1 MHESNILKI
10 KIETE
15 KIVQQALTINKN
27 EEFKR
32 ILENEGDKLKNLEF
46 IISIVGTVKAGK
58 STTINAIVGQEI
70 LPNRAYPMT
79 TLPTLV
85 THKKGQVEPK
95 LTMPKYETLNKFL
108 NQVREKLKKDS
119 NGEFS
124 KDSHGKEII
133 KTISDKN
140 LRFKEIYQG
149 KDNIYIFLQTLND
162 LMRLAKDIKLT
173 PPYKEFEKINELPR
187 IEIEFYYLNH
197 LEDMSNTR
205 LSLLDTPGPD
215 EFGHSED
222 LKNIFR
228 TQLKQSSA
236 IMLVMNYT
244 VINNEGAGKT
254 REEVKEIRNLIKDE
268 HLFVLVNKFDEKTSK
283 DPDYENTKQNIS
295 KSMFDGKLKV
305 ENIFPISARLAYLV
319 NIARRELSLKGKINK
334 TIPWVE
340 DFGDKI
346 LGRKWENQIENIT
359 EIEEAC
365 AEAWKDSYFKKPLD
379 KIIIH
384 GYSNSAFESLGG
396 ILHKIEEINRILSN
410 TFKTRE
416 SSLNEDIQKLKQNI
430 ENLKKDIENIGIVS
444 KDLDE
449 KIEAKLESIKSN
461 IDEKGKEFLKN
472 AKYQIGKIYDD
483 RESNEKEKLKEEIKK
498 QDLEEERRRE
508 ESEKNILKPI
518 GDILSSLKANN
529 TKKHREINQ
538 KHSNVKTEKLKKD
551 GILKFSNQSEAKLFI
566 RDLTD
571 NLSKNVNEIFNELD
585 NMINSTK
592 DEFIPSLNKE
602 IEQSIGSIIVEI
614 KERIGEDI
622 EIKIP
627 TLKIDKNKS
636 KLDYFDKSITEKSRQ
651 EKIKKEQEGIK
662 GKVKRF
668 FGELFGQDDWG
679 YDDDYKEIKDFIISK
694 DSIDEN
700 IDKAFQNVSSE
711 IKTIIN
717 DLFKN
722 QIEKEIRESVSNL
735 IQEIELYREEMLS
748 VEKKKQA
755 DAFDKEK
762 EIALAKEDIESS
774 KRLNERILKLKD
786 ELVKSKING

>member
-215 EFGHSED
+215 EFGHSEE

-295 KSMFDGKLKV
+295 KSMFDSKLKV

-365 AEAWKDSYFKKPLD
+365 DEAWKDSYFKKPLD

-444 KDLDE
+444 RDLDE
-449 KIEAKLESIKSN
+449 KIKNKLKDMESN
-461 IDEKGKEFLKN
+461 IDEKEKKILGK
-472 AKYQIGKIYDD
+472 AKSQIGEIYDD
-483 RESNEKEKLKEEIKK
+483 RESNQINERKK
-498 QDLEEERRRE
+498 IEERRKE
-508 ESEKNILKPI
+508 
-518 GDILSSLKANN
+518 LKANQPLN
-529 TKKHREINQ
+529 NIGANILALLHHKDNNKSSKNSDIETKQLE
-538 KHSNVKTEKLKKD
+538 EK
-551 GILKFSNQSEAKLFI
+551 GILEFKNSDAAKLFI

-571 NLSKNVNEIFNELD
+571 NLSENVNKIFNELD

-592 DEFIPSLNKE
+592 DEFIPSLNKD
-602 IEQSIGSIIVEI
+602 IEKSIGSIIVKI
-614 KERIGEDI
+614 KEKVGENI
-622 EIKIP
+622 EIRIP
-627 TLKIDKNKS
+627 TLKIDKNKL
-636 KLDYFDKSITEKSRQ
+636 KLDYFEEAIENG
-651 EKIKKEQEGIK
+651 KKYNPKKREQSGAFGWLK
-662 GKVKRF
+662 RKVDF
-668 FGELFGQDDWG
+668 FDANWG
-679 YDDDYKEIKDFIISK
+679 YDDGYDDIFKISK
-694 DSIDEN
+694 GNIDKN
-700 IDKAFQNVSSE
+700 VDKAFQNVSSE
-711 IKTIIN
+711 IQTIIN

-722 QIEKEIRESVSNL
+722 QIEKEIKESVSNL
-735 IQEIELYREEMLS
+735 IQEIELYREEMIS
-748 VEKKKQA
+748 VEKKNQA

-786 ELVKSKING
+786 ELAKSKING

>member
-1 MHESNILKI
+1 
-10 KIETE
+10 
-15 KIVQQALTINKN
+15 
-27 EEFKR
+27 
-32 ILENEGDKLKNLEF
+32 
-46 IISIVGTVKAGK
+46 
-58 STTINAIVGQEI
+58 
-70 LPNRAYPMT
+70 
-79 TLPTLV
+79 
-85 THKKGQVEPK
+85 
-95 LTMPKYETLNKFL
+95 
-108 NQVREKLKKDS
+108 
-119 NGEFS
+119 
-124 KDSHGKEII
+124 
-133 KTISDKN
+133 
-140 LRFKEIYQG
+140 
-149 KDNIYIFLQTLND
+149 
-162 LMRLAKDIKLT
+162 MRLAKDIKLT

-365 AEAWKDSYFKKPLD
+365 DEAWKDSYFKKPLD

-416 SSLNEDIQKLKQNI
+416 SSLNKDIQKLKQNI

-444 KDLDE
+444 RDLDE
-449 KIEAKLESIKSN
+449 KIKNKLKDMESN
-461 IDEKGKEFLKN
+461 IDEKEKKILGK
-472 AKYQIGKIYDD
+472 AKSQIGEIYDD
-483 RESNEKEKLKEEIKK
+483 RESNQINERKK
-498 QDLEEERRRE
+498 IEERRKE
-508 ESEKNILKPI
+508 
-518 GDILSSLKANN
+518 LKANQPLN
-529 TKKHREINQ
+529 NISANILALLHHKDNNKSSKNSDIETKQLE
-538 KHSNVKTEKLKKD
+538 EK
-551 GILKFSNQSEAKLFI
+551 GILEFKNSDAAKLFI

-571 NLSKNVNEIFNELD
+571 NLSENVNKIFNELD

-592 DEFIPSLNKE
+592 DEFIPSLNKD
-602 IEQSIGSIIVEI
+602 IEKSIGSIIVKI
-614 KERIGEDI
+614 KEKVGENI
-622 EIKIP
+622 EIRIP
-627 TLKIDKNKS
+627 TLKIDKNKL
-636 KLDYFDKSITEKSRQ
+636 KLDYFEEAIENG
-651 EKIKKEQEGIK
+651 KKYNPKKREQSGAFGWLK
-662 GKVKRF
+662 RKVDF
-668 FGELFGQDDWG
+668 FDANWG
-679 YDDDYKEIKDFIISK
+679 YDDGYDDIFKISK
-694 DSIDEN
+694 GNIDKN
-700 IDKAFQNVSSE
+700 VDKAFQNVSSE
-711 IKTIIN
+711 IQTIIN

-722 QIEKEIRESVSNL
+722 QIEKEIKESVSNL
-735 IQEIELYREEMLS
+735 IQEIELYREEMIS
-748 VEKKKQA
+748 VEKKNQA

-786 ELVKSKING
+786 ELAKSKING

>member
-295 KSMFDGKLKV
+295 KSMFDSKLKV

-365 AEAWKDSYFKKPLD
+365 DEAWKDSYFKKPLD

-444 KDLDE
+444 RDLDE
-449 KIEAKLESIKSN
+449 KIKNKLKDMESN
-461 IDEKGKEFLKN
+461 IDEKEKKILGK
-472 AKYQIGKIYDD
+472 AKSQIGEIYDD
-483 RESNEKEKLKEEIKK
+483 RESNQINERKK
-498 QDLEEERRRE
+498 IEERRKE
-508 ESEKNILKPI
+508 
-518 GDILSSLKANN
+518 LKANQPLN
-529 TKKHREINQ
+529 NISANILALLHHKDNNKSSKNSDIETKQLE
-538 KHSNVKTEKLKKD
+538 EK
-551 GILKFSNQSEAKLFI
+551 GILEFKNSDAAKLFI

-571 NLSKNVNEIFNELD
+571 NLSENVNKIFNELD

-592 DEFIPSLNKE
+592 DEFIPSLNKD
-602 IEQSIGSIIVEI
+602 IEKSIGSIIVKI
-614 KERIGEDI
+614 KEKVGENI
-622 EIKIP
+622 EIRIP
-627 TLKIDKNKS
+627 TLKIDKNKL
-636 KLDYFDKSITEKSRQ
+636 KLDYFEEAIENG
-651 EKIKKEQEGIK
+651 KKYNPKKREQSGAFGWLK
-662 GKVKRF
+662 RKVDF
-668 FGELFGQDDWG
+668 FDANWG
-679 YDDDYKEIKDFIISK
+679 YDDGYDDIFKISK
-694 DSIDEN
+694 GNIDKN
-700 IDKAFQNVSSE
+700 VDKAFQNVSSE
-711 IKTIIN
+711 IQTIIN

-722 QIEKEIRESVSNL
+722 QIEKEIKESVSNL
-735 IQEIELYREEMLS
+735 IQEIELYREEMIS
-748 VEKKKQA
+748 VEKKNQA

-786 ELVKSKING
+786 ELAKSKING

>member
-215 EFGHSED
+215 EFGHSEE

-430 ENLKKDIENIGIVS
+430 ENLGNQAIILSTEREDLLNTQFSYHSNKQNLIIMQNNQCISVNNITAVFCLS
-444 KDLDE
+444 PLYTR
-449 KIEAKLESIKSN
+449 
-461 IDEKGKEFLKN
+461 KGF
-472 AKYQIGKIYDD
+472 IS
-483 RESNEKEKLKEEIKK
+483 SNEKDFWHFTWREALYGFYARLSQRAYFVNKNIPTALFAQNKIQFFDVARKANINTPDTWIGNKTQDINEFFDNYDKVVIKTMHQIYLEHQDEQAMFLVKPVNKSQFHNFNSQNECPVFLQQAIDKLFDVRAIIIGKK
-498 QDLEEERRRE
+498 VIGCKIDASLSKVGNLDWRAYDLPNTIHEPFELPN
-508 ESEKNILKPI
+508 KVQGKLLNILKYFNLDYACLDLCVDKHGEFWLLDVNPFGRYMWI
-518 GDILSSLKANN
+518 ELSVGIDISN
-529 TKKHREINQ
+529 EIAKFLISKSTLN
-538 KHSNVKTEKLKKD
+538 SNVK
-551 GILKFSNQSEAKLFI
+551 N
-566 RDLTD
+566 
-571 NLSKNVNEIFNELD
+571 
-585 NMINSTK
+585 
-592 DEFIPSLNKE
+592 
-602 IEQSIGSIIVEI
+602 
-614 KERIGEDI
+614 
-622 EIKIP
+622 
-627 TLKIDKNKS
+627 
-636 KLDYFDKSITEKSRQ
+636 
-651 EKIKKEQEGIK
+651 
-662 GKVKRF
+662 
-668 FGELFGQDDWG
+668 
-679 YDDDYKEIKDFIISK
+679 
-694 DSIDEN
+694 
-700 IDKAFQNVSSE
+700 
-711 IKTIIN
+711 
-717 DLFKN
+717 
-722 QIEKEIRESVSNL
+722 
-735 IQEIELYREEMLS
+735 
-748 VEKKKQA
+748 
-755 DAFDKEK
+755 
-762 EIALAKEDIESS
+762 
-774 KRLNERILKLKD
+774 
-786 ELVKSKING
+786 

>member
-215 EFGHSED
+215 EFGHSEE

-295 KSMFDGKLKV
+295 KSMFDSKLKV

-365 AEAWKDSYFKKPLD
+365 DEAWKDSYFKKPLD

-444 KDLDE
+444 RDLDE
-449 KIEAKLESIKSN
+449 KIKNKLKDMESN
-461 IDEKGKEFLKN
+461 IDEKEKKILGK
-472 AKYQIGKIYDD
+472 AKSQIGEIYDD
-483 RESNEKEKLKEEIKK
+483 RESNQINERKK
-498 QDLEEERRRE
+498 IEERRKE
-508 ESEKNILKPI
+508 
-518 GDILSSLKANN
+518 LKANQPLN
-529 TKKHREINQ
+529 NISANILALLHHKDNNKSSKNSDIETKQLE
-538 KHSNVKTEKLKKD
+538 EK
-551 GILKFSNQSEAKLFI
+551 GILEFKNSDAAKLFI

-571 NLSKNVNEIFNELD
+571 NLSENVNKIFNELD

-592 DEFIPSLNKE
+592 DEFIPSLNKD
-602 IEQSIGSIIVEI
+602 IEKSIGSIIVKI
-614 KERIGEDI
+614 KEKVGENI
-622 EIKIP
+622 EIRIP
-627 TLKIDKNKS
+627 TLKIDKNKL
-636 KLDYFDKSITEKSRQ
+636 KLDYFEEAIENG
-651 EKIKKEQEGIK
+651 KKYNPKKREQSGAFGWLK
-662 GKVKRF
+662 RKVDF
-668 FGELFGQDDWG
+668 FDANWG
-679 YDDDYKEIKDFIISK
+679 YDDGYDDIFKISK
-694 DSIDEN
+694 GNIDKN
-700 IDKAFQNVSSE
+700 VDKAFQNVSSE
-711 IKTIIN
+711 IQTIIN

-722 QIEKEIRESVSNL
+722 QIEKEIKESVSNL
-735 IQEIELYREEMLS
+735 IQEIELYREEMIS
-748 VEKKKQA
+748 VEKKNQA

-762 EIALAKEDIESS
+762 EIALAKEDIEGS

-786 ELVKSKING
+786 ELAKSKING

>member
-215 EFGHSED
+215 EFGHSEE

-268 HLFVLVNKFDEKTSK
+268 HFFVLVNKFDEKTSK

-365 AEAWKDSYFKKPLD
+365 DEAWKDSYFKKPLD

-444 KDLDE
+444 RDLDE
-449 KIEAKLESIKSN
+449 KIKNKLKDMESN
-461 IDEKGKEFLKN
+461 IDEKEKKILGK
-472 AKYQIGKIYDD
+472 AKSQIGEIYDD
-483 RESNEKEKLKEEIKK
+483 RESNQINERKK
-498 QDLEEERRRE
+498 IEERRKE
-508 ESEKNILKPI
+508 
-518 GDILSSLKANN
+518 LKANQPLN
-529 TKKHREINQ
+529 NIGANILALLHHKDNNKSSKNSDIETKQLE
-538 KHSNVKTEKLKKD
+538 EK
-551 GILKFSNQSEAKLFI
+551 GILEFKNSDAAKLFI

-571 NLSKNVNEIFNELD
+571 NLSENVNKIFNELD

-592 DEFIPSLNKE
+592 DEFIPSLNKD
-602 IEQSIGSIIVEI
+602 IEKSIGSIIVKI
-614 KERIGEDI
+614 KEKVGENI
-622 EIKIP
+622 EIRIP
-627 TLKIDKNKS
+627 TLKIDKNKL
-636 KLDYFDKSITEKSRQ
+636 KLDYFEEAIENGKKYNPKKS
-651 EKIKKEQEGIK
+651 EQSGAFGWLK
-662 GKVKRF
+662 RKVDF
-668 FGELFGQDDWG
+668 FDANWG
-679 YDDDYKEIKDFIISK
+679 YDDGYDDIFKISK
-694 DSIDEN
+694 GNIDKN
-700 IDKAFQNVSSE
+700 VDKAFQNVSSE
-711 IKTIIN
+711 IQTIIN

-722 QIEKEIRESVSNL
+722 QIEKEIKESVSNL
-735 IQEIELYREEMLS
+735 IQEIELYREEMIS
-748 VEKKKQA
+748 VEKKNQA

-786 ELVKSKING
+786 ELAKSKING

>member
-215 EFGHSED
+215 EFGHSEE

-365 AEAWKDSYFKKPLD
+365 DEAWKDSYFKKPLD

-444 KDLDE
+444 RDLDE
-449 KIEAKLESIKSN
+449 KIKNKLKDMESN
-461 IDEKGKEFLKN
+461 IDEKEKKILGK
-472 AKYQIGKIYDD
+472 AKSQIGEIYDD
-483 RESNEKEKLKEEIKK
+483 RESNQINERKK
-498 QDLEEERRRE
+498 IEERRKE
-508 ESEKNILKPI
+508 
-518 GDILSSLKANN
+518 LKANQPLN
-529 TKKHREINQ
+529 NIGANILALLHHKDNNKSSKNSDIETKQLE
-538 KHSNVKTEKLKKD
+538 EK
-551 GILKFSNQSEAKLFI
+551 GILEFKNSDAAKLFI

-571 NLSKNVNEIFNELD
+571 NLSENVNKIFNELD

-592 DEFIPSLNKE
+592 DEFIPSLNKD
-602 IEQSIGSIIVEI
+602 IEKSIGSIIVKI
-614 KERIGEDI
+614 KEKVGENI
-622 EIKIP
+622 EIRIP
-627 TLKIDKNKS
+627 TLKIDKNKL
-636 KLDYFDKSITEKSRQ
+636 KLDYFEEAIENG
-651 EKIKKEQEGIK
+651 KKYNPKKREQSGAFGWLK
-662 GKVKRF
+662 RKVDF
-668 FGELFGQDDWG
+668 FDANWG
-679 YDDDYKEIKDFIISK
+679 YDDGYDDIFKISK
-694 DSIDEN
+694 GNIDKN
-700 IDKAFQNVSSE
+700 VDKAFQNVSSE
-711 IKTIIN
+711 IQTIIN

-722 QIEKEIRESVSNL
+722 QIEKEIKESVSNL
-735 IQEIELYREEMLS
+735 IQEIELYREEMIS
-748 VEKKKQA
+748 VEKKNQA

-762 EIALAKEDIESS
+762 EIALAKEDIEGS

-786 ELVKSKING
+786 ELAKSKING

>member
-215 EFGHSED
+215 EFGHSEE

-268 HLFVLVNKFDEKTSK
+268 HFFVLVNKFDEKTSK

-295 KSMFDGKLKV
+295 KSMFDSKLKV

-365 AEAWKDSYFKKPLD
+365 DEAWKDSYFKKPLD

-444 KDLDE
+444 RDLDE
-449 KIEAKLESIKSN
+449 KIKNKLKDMESN
-461 IDEKGKEFLKN
+461 IDEKEKKILGK
-472 AKYQIGKIYDD
+472 AKSQIGEIYDD
-483 RESNEKEKLKEEIKK
+483 RESNQINERKK
-498 QDLEEERRRE
+498 IEERRKE
-508 ESEKNILKPI
+508 
-518 GDILSSLKANN
+518 LKANQPLN
-529 TKKHREINQ
+529 NISANILALLHHKDNNKSSKNSDIETKQLE
-538 KHSNVKTEKLKKD
+538 EK
-551 GILKFSNQSEAKLFI
+551 GILEFKNSDAAKLFI

-571 NLSKNVNEIFNELD
+571 NLSENVNKIFNELD

-592 DEFIPSLNKE
+592 DEFIPSLNKD
-602 IEQSIGSIIVEI
+602 IEKSIGSIIVKI
-614 KERIGEDI
+614 KEKVGENI
-622 EIKIP
+622 EIRIP
-627 TLKIDKNKS
+627 TLKIDKNKL
-636 KLDYFDKSITEKSRQ
+636 KLDYFEEAIENG
-651 EKIKKEQEGIK
+651 KKYNPKKREQSGAFGWLK
-662 GKVKRF
+662 RKVDF
-668 FGELFGQDDWG
+668 FDANWG
-679 YDDDYKEIKDFIISK
+679 YDDGYDDIFKISK
-694 DSIDEN
+694 GNIDKN
-700 IDKAFQNVSSE
+700 VDKAFQNVSSE
-711 IKTIIN
+711 IQTIIN

-722 QIEKEIRESVSNL
+722 QIEKEIKESVSNL
-735 IQEIELYREEMLS
+735 IQEIELYREEMIS
-748 VEKKKQA
+748 VEKKNQA

-786 ELVKSKING
+786 ELAKSKING

>member
-268 HLFVLVNKFDEKTSK
+268 HFFVLVNKFDEKTSK

-365 AEAWKDSYFKKPLD
+365 DEAWKDSYFKKPLD

-444 KDLDE
+444 RDLDE
-449 KIEAKLESIKSN
+449 KIKNKLKDMESN
-461 IDEKGKEFLKN
+461 IDEKEKKILGK
-472 AKYQIGKIYDD
+472 AKSQIGEIYDD
-483 RESNEKEKLKEEIKK
+483 RESNQINERKK
-498 QDLEEERRRE
+498 IEERRKE
-508 ESEKNILKPI
+508 
-518 GDILSSLKANN
+518 LKANQPLN
-529 TKKHREINQ
+529 NIGANILALLHHKDNNKSSKNSDIETKQLE
-538 KHSNVKTEKLKKD
+538 EK
-551 GILKFSNQSEAKLFI
+551 GILEFKNSDAAKLFI

-571 NLSKNVNEIFNELD
+571 NLSENVNKIFNELD

-592 DEFIPSLNKE
+592 DEFIPSLNKD
-602 IEQSIGSIIVEI
+602 IEKSIGSIIVKI
-614 KERIGEDI
+614 KEKVGENI
-622 EIKIP
+622 EIRIP
-627 TLKIDKNKS
+627 TLKIDKNKL
-636 KLDYFDKSITEKSRQ
+636 KLDYFEEAIENGKKYNPKKS
-651 EKIKKEQEGIK
+651 EQSGAFGWLK
-662 GKVKRF
+662 RKVDF
-668 FGELFGQDDWG
+668 FDANWG
-679 YDDDYKEIKDFIISK
+679 YDDGYDDIFKISK
-694 DSIDEN
+694 GNIDKN
-700 IDKAFQNVSSE
+700 VDKAFQNVSSE
-711 IKTIIN
+711 IQTIIN

-722 QIEKEIRESVSNL
+722 QIEKEIKESVSNL
-735 IQEIELYREEMLS
+735 IQEIELYREEMIS
-748 VEKKKQA
+748 KKKKNQA

-786 ELVKSKING
+786 ELAKSKING

>member
-27 EEFKR
+27 EEFKG

-215 EFGHSED
+215 EFGHSEE

-244 VINNEGAGKT
+244 VINNDGAGKT

-268 HLFVLVNKFDEKTSK
+268 HFFVLVNKFDEKTSK

-365 AEAWKDSYFKKPLD
+365 DEAWKDSYFKKPLD

-444 KDLDE
+444 RDLDE
-449 KIEAKLESIKSN
+449 KIKNKLKDMESN
-461 IDEKGKEFLKN
+461 IDEKEKKILGK
-472 AKYQIGKIYDD
+472 AKSQIGEIYDD
-483 RESNEKEKLKEEIKK
+483 RESNQINERKK
-498 QDLEEERRRE
+498 IEERRKE
-508 ESEKNILKPI
+508 
-518 GDILSSLKANN
+518 LKANQPLN
-529 TKKHREINQ
+529 NISANILALLHHKDNNKSSKNSDIETKQLE
-538 KHSNVKTEKLKKD
+538 EK
-551 GILKFSNQSEAKLFI
+551 GILEFKNSDAAKLFI

-571 NLSKNVNEIFNELD
+571 NLSENVNKIFNELD

-592 DEFIPSLNKE
+592 DEFIPSLNKD
-602 IEQSIGSIIVEI
+602 IEKSIGSIIVKI
-614 KERIGEDI
+614 KEKVGENI
-622 EIKIP
+622 EIRIP
-627 TLKIDKNKS
+627 TLKIDKNKL
-636 KLDYFDKSITEKSRQ
+636 KLDYFEEAIENG
-651 EKIKKEQEGIK
+651 KKYNPKKREQSGAFGWLK
-662 GKVKRF
+662 RKVDF
-668 FGELFGQDDWG
+668 FDANWG
-679 YDDDYKEIKDFIISK
+679 YDDGYDDIFKISK
-694 DSIDEN
+694 GNIDKN
-700 IDKAFQNVSSE
+700 VDKAFQNVSSE
-711 IKTIIN
+711 IQTIIN

-722 QIEKEIRESVSNL
+722 QIEKEIKESVSNL

>member
-215 EFGHSED
+215 EFGHSEE

-365 AEAWKDSYFKKPLD
+365 DEAWKDSYFKKPLD

-444 KDLDE
+444 RDLDE
-449 KIEAKLESIKSN
+449 KIKNKLKDMESN
-461 IDEKGKEFLKN
+461 IDEKEKKILGK
-472 AKYQIGKIYDD
+472 AKSQIGEIYDD
-483 RESNEKEKLKEEIKK
+483 RESNQINERKK
-498 QDLEEERRRE
+498 IEERRKE
-508 ESEKNILKPI
+508 
-518 GDILSSLKANN
+518 LKANQPLN
-529 TKKHREINQ
+529 NIGANILALLHHKDNNKSSKNSDIETKQLE
-538 KHSNVKTEKLKKD
+538 EK
-551 GILKFSNQSEAKLFI
+551 GILEFKNSDAAKLFI

-571 NLSKNVNEIFNELD
+571 NLSENVNKIFNELD

-592 DEFIPSLNKE
+592 DEFIPSLNKD
-602 IEQSIGSIIVEI
+602 IEKSIGSIIVKI
-614 KERIGEDI
+614 KEKVGENI
-622 EIKIP
+622 EIRIP
-627 TLKIDKNKS
+627 TLKIDKNKL
-636 KLDYFDKSITEKSRQ
+636 KLDYFEEAIENG
-651 EKIKKEQEGIK
+651 KKYNPKKREQSGAFGWLK
-662 GKVKRF
+662 RKVDF
-668 FGELFGQDDWG
+668 FDANWG
-679 YDDDYKEIKDFIISK
+679 YDDGYDDIFKISK
-694 DSIDEN
+694 GNIDKN
-700 IDKAFQNVSSE
+700 VDKAFQNVSSE
-711 IKTIIN
+711 IQTIIN

-722 QIEKEIRESVSNL
+722 QIEKEIKESVSNL
-735 IQEIELYREEMLS
+735 IQEIELYREEMIS
-748 VEKKKQA
+748 VEKKNQA

-786 ELVKSKING
+786 ELAKSKING

>member
-215 EFGHSED
+215 EFGHSEE

-365 AEAWKDSYFKKPLD
+365 DEAWKDSYFKKPLD

-444 KDLDE
+444 RDLDE
-449 KIEAKLESIKSN
+449 KIKNKLKDMESN
-461 IDEKGKEFLKN
+461 IDEKEKKILGK
-472 AKYQIGKIYDD
+472 AKSQIGEIYDD
-483 RESNEKEKLKEEIKK
+483 RESNQINERKK
-498 QDLEEERRRE
+498 IEERRKE
-508 ESEKNILKPI
+508 
-518 GDILSSLKANN
+518 LKANQPLN
-529 TKKHREINQ
+529 NIGANILALLHHKDNNKSSKNSDIETKQLE
-538 KHSNVKTEKLKKD
+538 EK
-551 GILKFSNQSEAKLFI
+551 GILEFKNSDAAKLFI

-571 NLSKNVNEIFNELD
+571 NLSENVNKIFNELD

-592 DEFIPSLNKE
+592 DEFIPSLNKD
-602 IEQSIGSIIVEI
+602 IEKSIGSIIVKI
-614 KERIGEDI
+614 KEKVGENI
-622 EIKIP
+622 EIRIP
-627 TLKIDKNKS
+627 TLKIDKNKL
-636 KLDYFDKSITEKSRQ
+636 KLDYFEEAIENG
-651 EKIKKEQEGIK
+651 KKYNPKKREQSGAFGWLK
-662 GKVKRF
+662 RKVDF
-668 FGELFGQDDWG
+668 FDANWG
-679 YDDDYKEIKDFIISK
+679 YDDGYDDIFKISK
-694 DSIDEN
+694 GNIDKN
-700 IDKAFQNVSSE
+700 VDKAFQNVSSE
-711 IKTIIN
+711 IQTIIN

-722 QIEKEIRESVSNL
+722 QIEKEIKESVSNL

-786 ELVKSKING
+786 ELAKSKING

>member
-215 EFGHSED
+215 EFGHSEE

-365 AEAWKDSYFKKPLD
+365 DEAWKDSYFKKPLD

-444 KDLDE
+444 RDLDE
-449 KIEAKLESIKSN
+449 KIKNKLKDIESN
-461 IDEKGKEFLKN
+461 IDEKEKKILGK
-472 AKYQIGKIYDD
+472 AKSQIGEIYDD
-483 RESNEKEKLKEEIKK
+483 RESNQINERKK
-498 QDLEEERRRE
+498 IEERRKE
-508 ESEKNILKPI
+508 
-518 GDILSSLKANN
+518 LKANQPLN
-529 TKKHREINQ
+529 NISANILALLHHKDNNKSSKNSDIETKQLE
-538 KHSNVKTEKLKKD
+538 EK
-551 GILKFSNQSEAKLFI
+551 GILEFKNSDAAKLFI

-571 NLSKNVNEIFNELD
+571 NLSENVNKIFNELD

-592 DEFIPSLNKE
+592 DEFIPSLNKD
-602 IEQSIGSIIVEI
+602 IEKSIGSIIVKI
-614 KERIGEDI
+614 KEKVGENI
-622 EIKIP
+622 EIRIP
-627 TLKIDKNKS
+627 TLKIDKNKL
-636 KLDYFDKSITEKSRQ
+636 KLDYFEEAIENG
-651 EKIKKEQEGIK
+651 KKYNPKKREQSGAFGWLK
-662 GKVKRF
+662 RKVDF
-668 FGELFGQDDWG
+668 FDANWG
-679 YDDDYKEIKDFIISK
+679 YDDGYDDIFKISK
-694 DSIDEN
+694 GNIDKN
-700 IDKAFQNVSSE
+700 VDKAFQNVSSE
-711 IKTIIN
+711 IQTIIN

-722 QIEKEIRESVSNL
+722 QIEKEIKESVSNL
-735 IQEIELYREEMLS
+735 IQEIELYREEMIS
-748 VEKKKQA
+748 VEKKNQA

>member
-215 EFGHSED
+215 EFGHSEE

-295 KSMFDGKLKV
+295 KSMFDSKLKV

-444 KDLDE
+444 RDLDE
-449 KIEAKLESIKSN
+449 KIKNKLKDMESN
-461 IDEKGKEFLKN
+461 IDEKEKKILGK
-472 AKYQIGKIYDD
+472 AKSQIGEIYDD
-483 RESNEKEKLKEEIKK
+483 RESNQINERKK
-498 QDLEEERRRE
+498 IEERRKE
-508 ESEKNILKPI
+508 
-518 GDILSSLKANN
+518 LKANQPLN
-529 TKKHREINQ
+529 NIGANILALLHHKDNNKSSKNSDIETKQLE
-538 KHSNVKTEKLKKD
+538 EK
-551 GILKFSNQSEAKLFI
+551 GILEFKNSDAAKLFI

-571 NLSKNVNEIFNELD
+571 NLSENVNKIFNELD

-592 DEFIPSLNKE
+592 DEFIPSLNKD
-602 IEQSIGSIIVEI
+602 IEKSIGSIIVKI
-614 KERIGEDI
+614 KEKVGENI
-622 EIKIP
+622 EIRIP
-627 TLKIDKNKS
+627 TLKIDKNKL
-636 KLDYFDKSITEKSRQ
+636 KLDYFEEAIENG
-651 EKIKKEQEGIK
+651 KKYNPKKREQSGAFGWLK
-662 GKVKRF
+662 RKVDF
-668 FGELFGQDDWG
+668 FDANWG
-679 YDDDYKEIKDFIISK
+679 YDDGYDDVFKISK
-694 DSIDEN
+694 EN
-700 IDKAFQNVSSE
+700 IDKNVDKAFQNVSSE
-711 IKTIIN
+711 IQTIIN

-722 QIEKEIRESVSNL
+722 QIEKEIKESVSNL
-735 IQEIELYREEMLS
+735 IQEIELYREEMIS
-748 VEKKKQA
+748 VEKKNQA

-786 ELVKSKING
+786 ELAKSKING

>member
-215 EFGHSED
+215 EFGHSEE

-295 KSMFDGKLKV
+295 KSMFDSKLKV

-365 AEAWKDSYFKKPLD
+365 DEAWKDSYFKKPLD

-410 TFKTRE
+410 TFKARE

-444 KDLDE
+444 RDLDE
-449 KIEAKLESIKSN
+449 KIKNKLKDMESN
-461 IDEKGKEFLKN
+461 IDEKEKKILGK
-472 AKYQIGKIYDD
+472 AKSQIGEIYDD
-483 RESNEKEKLKEEIKK
+483 RESNQINERKK
-498 QDLEEERRRE
+498 IEERRKE
-508 ESEKNILKPI
+508 
-518 GDILSSLKANN
+518 LKANQPLN
-529 TKKHREINQ
+529 NIGANILALLHHKDNNKSSKNSDIETKQLE
-538 KHSNVKTEKLKKD
+538 EK
-551 GILKFSNQSEAKLFI
+551 GILEFKNSDAAKLFI

-571 NLSKNVNEIFNELD
+571 NLSENVNKIFNELD

-592 DEFIPSLNKE
+592 DEFIPSLNKD
-602 IEQSIGSIIVEI
+602 IEKSIGSIIVKI
-614 KERIGEDI
+614 KEKVGENI
-622 EIKIP
+622 EIRIP
-627 TLKIDKNKS
+627 TLKIDKNKL
-636 KLDYFDKSITEKSRQ
+636 KLDYFEEAIENG
-651 EKIKKEQEGIK
+651 KKYNPKKREQSGAFGWLK
-662 GKVKRF
+662 RKVDF
-668 FGELFGQDDWG
+668 FDANWG
-679 YDDDYKEIKDFIISK
+679 YDDGYDDIFKISK
-694 DSIDEN
+694 GNIDKN
-700 IDKAFQNVSSE
+700 VDKAFQNVSSE
-711 IKTIIN
+711 IQTIIN

-722 QIEKEIRESVSNL
+722 QIEKEIKESVSNL
-735 IQEIELYREEMLS
+735 IQEIELYREEMIS
-748 VEKKKQA
+748 VEKKNQA

-762 EIALAKEDIESS
+762 EIALAKEDIEGS

-786 ELVKSKING
+786 ELAKSKING

>member
-365 AEAWKDSYFKKPLD
+365 DEAWKDSYFKKPLD

-444 KDLDE
+444 RDLDE
-449 KIEAKLESIKSN
+449 KIKNKLKDMESN
-461 IDEKGKEFLKN
+461 IDEKEKKILGK
-472 AKYQIGKIYDD
+472 AKSQIGEIYDD
-483 RESNEKEKLKEEIKK
+483 RESNQINERKK
-498 QDLEEERRRE
+498 IEERRKE
-508 ESEKNILKPI
+508 
-518 GDILSSLKANN
+518 LKANQPLN
-529 TKKHREINQ
+529 NIGANILALLHHKDNNKSSKNSDIETKQLE
-538 KHSNVKTEKLKKD
+538 EK
-551 GILKFSNQSEAKLFI
+551 GILEFKNSDAAKLFI

-571 NLSKNVNEIFNELD
+571 NLSENVNKIFNELD

-592 DEFIPSLNKE
+592 DEFIPSLNKD
-602 IEQSIGSIIVEI
+602 IEKSIGSIIVKI
-614 KERIGEDI
+614 KEKVGENI
-622 EIKIP
+622 EIRIP
-627 TLKIDKNKS
+627 TLKIDKNKL
-636 KLDYFDKSITEKSRQ
+636 KLDYFEEAIENG
-651 EKIKKEQEGIK
+651 KKYNPKKREQSGAFGWLK
-662 GKVKRF
+662 RKVDF
-668 FGELFGQDDWG
+668 FDANWG
-679 YDDDYKEIKDFIISK
+679 YDDGYDDIFKISK
-694 DSIDEN
+694 GNIDKN
-700 IDKAFQNVSSE
+700 VDKAFQNVSSE
-711 IKTIIN
+711 IQTIIN

-722 QIEKEIRESVSNL
+722 QIEKEIKESVSNL
-735 IQEIELYREEMLS
+735 IQEIELYREEMIS
-748 VEKKKQA
+748 VEKKNQA

-786 ELVKSKING
+786 ELAKSKING

>member
-215 EFGHSED
+215 EFGHSEE

-268 HLFVLVNKFDEKTSK
+268 HFFVLVNKFDERTSK

-295 KSMFDGKLKV
+295 KSMFDSKLKV

-365 AEAWKDSYFKKPLD
+365 DEAWKDSYFKKPLD

-444 KDLDE
+444 RDLDE
-449 KIEAKLESIKSN
+449 KIKNKLKDMESN
-461 IDEKGKEFLKN
+461 IDEKEKKILGK
-472 AKYQIGKIYDD
+472 AKSQIGEIYDD
-483 RESNEKEKLKEEIKK
+483 RESNQINERKK
-498 QDLEEERRRE
+498 IEERRKE
-508 ESEKNILKPI
+508 
-518 GDILSSLKANN
+518 LKANQPLN
-529 TKKHREINQ
+529 NIGANILALLHHKDNNKSSKNSDIETKQLE
-538 KHSNVKTEKLKKD
+538 EK
-551 GILKFSNQSEAKLFI
+551 GILEFKNSDAAKLFI

-571 NLSKNVNEIFNELD
+571 NLSENVNKIFNELD

-592 DEFIPSLNKE
+592 DEFIPSLNKD
-602 IEQSIGSIIVEI
+602 IEKSIGSIIVKI
-614 KERIGEDI
+614 KEKVGENI
-622 EIKIP
+622 EIRIP
-627 TLKIDKNKS
+627 TLKIDKNKL
-636 KLDYFDKSITEKSRQ
+636 KLDYFEEAIENG
-651 EKIKKEQEGIK
+651 KKYNPKKREQSGAFGWLK
-662 GKVKRF
+662 RKVDF
-668 FGELFGQDDWG
+668 FDANWG
-679 YDDDYKEIKDFIISK
+679 YDDGYDDIFKISK
-694 DSIDEN
+694 GNIDKN
-700 IDKAFQNVSSE
+700 VDKAFQNVSSE
-711 IKTIIN
+711 IQTIIN

-722 QIEKEIRESVSNL
+722 QIEKEIKESVSNL
-735 IQEIELYREEMLS
+735 IQEIELYREEMIS
-748 VEKKKQA
+748 VEKKNQA

-786 ELVKSKING
+786 ELAKSKING

>member
-215 EFGHSED
+215 EFGHSEE

-268 HLFVLVNKFDEKTSK
+268 HLFVLVNKFDERTSK

-295 KSMFDGKLKV
+295 KSMFDSKLKV

-365 AEAWKDSYFKKPLD
+365 DEAWKDSYFKKPLD

-444 KDLDE
+444 RDLDE
-449 KIEAKLESIKSN
+449 KIKNKLKDMESN
-461 IDEKGKEFLKN
+461 IDEKEKKILGK
-472 AKYQIGKIYDD
+472 AKSQIGEIYDD
-483 RESNEKEKLKEEIKK
+483 RESNQINERKK
-498 QDLEEERRRE
+498 IEERRKE
-508 ESEKNILKPI
+508 
-518 GDILSSLKANN
+518 LKANQPLN
-529 TKKHREINQ
+529 NIGANILALLHHKDNNKSSKNSDIETKQLE
-538 KHSNVKTEKLKKD
+538 EK
-551 GILKFSNQSEAKLFI
+551 GILEFKNSDAAKLFI

-571 NLSKNVNEIFNELD
+571 NLSENVNKIFNELD

-592 DEFIPSLNKE
+592 DEFIPSLNKD
-602 IEQSIGSIIVEI
+602 IEKSIGSIIVKI
-614 KERIGEDI
+614 KEKVGENI
-622 EIKIP
+622 EIRIP
-627 TLKIDKNKS
+627 TLKIDKNKL
-636 KLDYFDKSITEKSRQ
+636 KLDYFEEAIENG
-651 EKIKKEQEGIK
+651 KKYNPKKREQSGAFGWLK
-662 GKVKRF
+662 RKVDF
-668 FGELFGQDDWG
+668 FDANWG
-679 YDDDYKEIKDFIISK
+679 YDDGYDDIFKISK
-694 DSIDEN
+694 GNIDKN
-700 IDKAFQNVSSE
+700 VDKAFQNVSSE
-711 IKTIIN
+711 IQTIIN

-722 QIEKEIRESVSNL
+722 QIEKEIKESVSNL
-735 IQEIELYREEMLS
+735 IQEIELYREEMIS
-748 VEKKKQA
+748 VEKKNQA

-762 EIALAKEDIESS
+762 EIALAKEDIEGS

-786 ELVKSKING
+786 ELAKSKING

>member
-268 HLFVLVNKFDEKTSK
+268 HLFVLVNKFDERTSK

-365 AEAWKDSYFKKPLD
+365 DEAWKDSYFKKPLD

-444 KDLDE
+444 RDLDE
-449 KIEAKLESIKSN
+449 KIKNKLKDMESN
-461 IDEKGKEFLKN
+461 IDEKEKKILGK
-472 AKYQIGKIYDD
+472 AKSQIGEIYDD
-483 RESNEKEKLKEEIKK
+483 RESNQINERKK
-498 QDLEEERRRE
+498 IEERRKE
-508 ESEKNILKPI
+508 
-518 GDILSSLKANN
+518 LKANQPLN
-529 TKKHREINQ
+529 NIGANILALLHHKDNNKSSKNSDIETKQLE
-538 KHSNVKTEKLKKD
+538 EK
-551 GILKFSNQSEAKLFI
+551 GILEFKNSDAAKLFI

-571 NLSKNVNEIFNELD
+571 NLSENVNKIFNELD

-592 DEFIPSLNKE
+592 DEFIPSLNKD
-602 IEQSIGSIIVEI
+602 IEKSIGSIIVKI
-614 KERIGEDI
+614 KEKVGENI
-622 EIKIP
+622 EIRIP
-627 TLKIDKNKS
+627 TLKIDKNKL
-636 KLDYFDKSITEKSRQ
+636 KLDYFEEAIENG
-651 EKIKKEQEGIK
+651 KKYNPKKREQSGAFGWLK
-662 GKVKRF
+662 RKVDF
-668 FGELFGQDDWG
+668 FDANWG
-679 YDDDYKEIKDFIISK
+679 YDDGYDDIFKISK
-694 DSIDEN
+694 GNIDKN
-700 IDKAFQNVSSE
+700 VDKAFQNVSSE
-711 IKTIIN
+711 IQTIIN

-722 QIEKEIRESVSNL
+722 QIEKEIKESVSNL
-735 IQEIELYREEMLS
+735 IQEIELYREEMIS
-748 VEKKKQA
+748 VEKKNQA

-786 ELVKSKING
+786 ELAKSKING

>member
-268 HLFVLVNKFDEKTSK
+268 HLFVLVNKFDERTSK

-295 KSMFDGKLKV
+295 KSMFDSKLKV

-365 AEAWKDSYFKKPLD
+365 DEAWKDSYFKKPLD

-416 SSLNEDIQKLKQNI
+416 SSLNKDIQKLKQNI

-444 KDLDE
+444 RDLDE
-449 KIEAKLESIKSN
+449 KIKNKLKDMESN
-461 IDEKGKEFLKN
+461 IDEKEKKILGK
-472 AKYQIGKIYDD
+472 AKSQIGEIYDD
-483 RESNEKEKLKEEIKK
+483 RESNQINERKK
-498 QDLEEERRRE
+498 IEERRKE
-508 ESEKNILKPI
+508 
-518 GDILSSLKANN
+518 LKANQPLN
-529 TKKHREINQ
+529 NIGANILALLHHKDNNKSSKNSDIETKQLE
-538 KHSNVKTEKLKKD
+538 EK
-551 GILKFSNQSEAKLFI
+551 GILEFKNSDAAKLFI

-571 NLSKNVNEIFNELD
+571 NLSENVNKIFNELD

-592 DEFIPSLNKE
+592 DEFIPSLNKD
-602 IEQSIGSIIVEI
+602 IEKSIGSIIVKI
-614 KERIGEDI
+614 KEKVGENI
-622 EIKIP
+622 EIRIP
-627 TLKIDKNKS
+627 TLKIDKNKL
-636 KLDYFDKSITEKSRQ
+636 KLDYFEEAIENG
-651 EKIKKEQEGIK
+651 KKYNPKKREQSGAFGWLK
-662 GKVKRF
+662 RKVDF
-668 FGELFGQDDWG
+668 FDANWG
-679 YDDDYKEIKDFIISK
+679 YDDGYDDIFKISK
-694 DSIDEN
+694 GNIDKN
-700 IDKAFQNVSSE
+700 VDKAFQNVSSE
-711 IKTIIN
+711 IQTIIN

-722 QIEKEIRESVSNL
+722 QIEKEIKESVSNL
-735 IQEIELYREEMLS
+735 IQEIELYREEMIS
-748 VEKKKQA
+748 VEKKNQA

-786 ELVKSKING
+786 ELAKSKING

>member
-1 MHESNILKI
+1 M
-10 KIETE
+10 
-15 KIVQQALTINKN
+15 
-27 EEFKR
+27 
-32 ILENEGDKLKNLEF
+32 
-46 IISIVGTVKAGK
+46 
-58 STTINAIVGQEI
+58 
-70 LPNRAYPMT
+70 
-79 TLPTLV
+79 
-85 THKKGQVEPK
+85 
-95 LTMPKYETLNKFL
+95 
-108 NQVREKLKKDS
+108 
-119 NGEFS
+119 
-124 KDSHGKEII
+124 
-133 KTISDKN
+133 
-140 LRFKEIYQG
+140 
-149 KDNIYIFLQTLND
+149 
-162 LMRLAKDIKLT
+162 
-173 PPYKEFEKINELPR
+173 
-187 IEIEFYYLNH
+187 
-197 LEDMSNTR
+197 
-205 LSLLDTPGPD
+205 
-215 EFGHSED
+215 
-222 LKNIFR
+222 
-228 TQLKQSSA
+228 
-236 IMLVMNYT
+236 
-244 VINNEGAGKT
+244 
-254 REEVKEIRNLIKDE
+254 
-268 HLFVLVNKFDEKTSK
+268 
-283 DPDYENTKQNIS
+283 
-295 KSMFDGKLKV
+295 
-305 ENIFPISARLAYLV
+305 
-319 NIARRELSLKGKINK
+319 
-334 TIPWVE
+334 
-340 DFGDKI
+340 
-346 LGRKWENQIENIT
+346 
-359 EIEEAC
+359 
-365 AEAWKDSYFKKPLD
+365 
-379 KIIIH
+379 
-384 GYSNSAFESLGG
+384 
-396 ILHKIEEINRILSN
+396 
-410 TFKTRE
+410 
-416 SSLNEDIQKLKQNI
+416 
-430 ENLKKDIENIGIVS
+430 
-444 KDLDE
+444 
-449 KIEAKLESIKSN
+449 
-461 IDEKGKEFLKN
+461 
-472 AKYQIGKIYDD
+472 
-483 RESNEKEKLKEEIKK
+483 KEEIKK

-592 DEFIPSLNKE
+592 DEFIPSLNKD

-668 FGELFGQDDWG
+668 FGELFRQDDWG

-762 EIALAKEDIESS
+762 EIALTKEDSESS

>member
-215 EFGHSED
+215 EFGHSEE

-268 HLFVLVNKFDEKTSK
+268 HFFVLVNKFDERTSK

-365 AEAWKDSYFKKPLD
+365 DEAWKDSYFKKPLD

-444 KDLDE
+444 RDLDE
-449 KIEAKLESIKSN
+449 KIKNKLKDMESN
-461 IDEKGKEFLKN
+461 IDEKEKKILGK
-472 AKYQIGKIYDD
+472 AKSQIGEIYDD
-483 RESNEKEKLKEEIKK
+483 RESNQINERKK
-498 QDLEEERRRE
+498 IEERRKE
-508 ESEKNILKPI
+508 
-518 GDILSSLKANN
+518 LKANQPLN
-529 TKKHREINQ
+529 NIGANILALLHHKDNNKSSKNSDIETKQLE
-538 KHSNVKTEKLKKD
+538 EK
-551 GILKFSNQSEAKLFI
+551 GILEFKNSDAAKLFI

-571 NLSKNVNEIFNELD
+571 NLSENVNKIFNELD

-592 DEFIPSLNKE
+592 DEFIPSLNKD
-602 IEQSIGSIIVEI
+602 IEKSIGSIIVKI
-614 KERIGEDI
+614 KEKVGENI
-622 EIKIP
+622 EIRIP
-627 TLKIDKNKS
+627 TLKIDKNKL
-636 KLDYFDKSITEKSRQ
+636 KLDYFEEAIENG
-651 EKIKKEQEGIK
+651 KKYNPKKREQSGAFGWLK
-662 GKVKRF
+662 RKVDF
-668 FGELFGQDDWG
+668 FDANWG
-679 YDDDYKEIKDFIISK
+679 YDDGYDDIFKISK
-694 DSIDEN
+694 GNIDKN
-700 IDKAFQNVSSE
+700 VDKAFQNVSSE
-711 IKTIIN
+711 IQTIIN

-722 QIEKEIRESVSNL
+722 QIEKEIKESVSNL
-735 IQEIELYREEMLS
+735 IQEIELYREEMIS
-748 VEKKKQA
+748 VEKKNQA

-786 ELVKSKING
+786 ELAKSKING

>member
-215 EFGHSED
+215 EFGHSEE

-268 HLFVLVNKFDEKTSK
+268 HFFVLVNKFDEKTSK

-365 AEAWKDSYFKKPLD
+365 DEAWKDSYFKKPLD

-444 KDLDE
+444 RDLDE
-449 KIEAKLESIKSN
+449 KIKNKLKDMESN
-461 IDEKGKEFLKN
+461 IDEKEKKILGK
-472 AKYQIGKIYDD
+472 AKSQIGEIYDD
-483 RESNEKEKLKEEIKK
+483 RESNQINERKK
-498 QDLEEERRRE
+498 IEERRKE
-508 ESEKNILKPI
+508 
-518 GDILSSLKANN
+518 LKANQPLN
-529 TKKHREINQ
+529 NISANILALLHHKDNNKSSKNSDIETKQLE
-538 KHSNVKTEKLKKD
+538 EK
-551 GILKFSNQSEAKLFI
+551 GILEFKNSDAAKLFI

-571 NLSKNVNEIFNELD
+571 NLSENVNKIFNELD

-592 DEFIPSLNKE
+592 DEFIPSLNKD
-602 IEQSIGSIIVEI
+602 IEKSIGSIIVKI
-614 KERIGEDI
+614 KEKVGENI
-622 EIKIP
+622 EIRIP
-627 TLKIDKNKS
+627 TLKIDKNKL
-636 KLDYFDKSITEKSRQ
+636 KLDYFEEAIENG
-651 EKIKKEQEGIK
+651 KKYNPKKREQSGAFGWLK
-662 GKVKRF
+662 RKVDF
-668 FGELFGQDDWG
+668 FDANWG
-679 YDDDYKEIKDFIISK
+679 YDDGYDDIFKISK
-694 DSIDEN
+694 GNIDKN
-700 IDKAFQNVSSE
+700 VDKAFQNVSSE
-711 IKTIIN
+711 IQTIIN

-722 QIEKEIRESVSNL
+722 QIEKEIKESVSNL
-735 IQEIELYREEMLS
+735 IQEIELYREEMIS
-748 VEKKKQA
+748 VEKKNQA

-786 ELVKSKING
+786 ELAKSKING

>member
-215 EFGHSED
+215 EFGHSEE

-268 HLFVLVNKFDEKTSK
+268 HFFVLVNKFDERTSK

-295 KSMFDGKLKV
+295 KSMFDSKLKV

-444 KDLDE
+444 RDLDE
-449 KIEAKLESIKSN
+449 KIKNKLKDIESN
-461 IDEKGKEFLKN
+461 IDEKEKKILGK
-472 AKYQIGKIYDD
+472 AKSQIGEIYDD
-483 RESNEKEKLKEEIKK
+483 RESNQINERKK
-498 QDLEEERRRE
+498 IEERRKE
-508 ESEKNILKPI
+508 
-518 GDILSSLKANN
+518 LKANQPLN
-529 TKKHREINQ
+529 NIGANILALLHHKDNNKSSKNSDIETKQLE
-538 KHSNVKTEKLKKD
+538 EK
-551 GILKFSNQSEAKLFI
+551 GILEFKNSDAAKLFI

-571 NLSKNVNEIFNELD
+571 NLSENVNKIFNELD

-592 DEFIPSLNKE
+592 DEFIPSLNKD
-602 IEQSIGSIIVEI
+602 IEKSIGSIIVKI
-614 KERIGEDI
+614 KEKVGENI
-622 EIKIP
+622 EIRIP
-627 TLKIDKNKS
+627 TLKIDKNKL
-636 KLDYFDKSITEKSRQ
+636 KLDYFEEAIENG
-651 EKIKKEQEGIK
+651 KKYNPKKREQSGAFGWLK
-662 GKVKRF
+662 RKVDF
-668 FGELFGQDDWG
+668 FDANWG
-679 YDDDYKEIKDFIISK
+679 YDDGYDDIFKISK
-694 DSIDEN
+694 GNIDKN
-700 IDKAFQNVSSE
+700 VDKAFQNVSSE
-711 IKTIIN
+711 IQTIIN

-722 QIEKEIRESVSNL
+722 QIEKEIKESVSNL
-735 IQEIELYREEMLS
+735 IQEIELYREEMIS
-748 VEKKKQA
+748 VEKKNQA

-786 ELVKSKING
+786 ELAKSKING

>member
-215 EFGHSED
+215 EFGHSEE

-416 SSLNEDIQKLKQNI
+416 SSLNDDIEDLKQNI

-444 KDLDE
+444 RDLDE
-449 KIEAKLESIKSN
+449 KIKNKLKDMESN
-461 IDEKGKEFLKN
+461 IDEKEKKILGK
-472 AKYQIGKIYDD
+472 AKSQIGEIYDD
-483 RESNEKEKLKEEIKK
+483 RESNQINERKK
-498 QDLEEERRRE
+498 IEERRKE
-508 ESEKNILKPI
+508 
-518 GDILSSLKANN
+518 LKANQPLN
-529 TKKHREINQ
+529 NIGANILALLHHKDNNKSSKNSDIETKQLE
-538 KHSNVKTEKLKKD
+538 EK
-551 GILKFSNQSEAKLFI
+551 GILEFKNSDAAKLFI

-571 NLSKNVNEIFNELD
+571 NLSENVNKIFNELD

-592 DEFIPSLNKE
+592 DEFIPSLNKD
-602 IEQSIGSIIVEI
+602 IEKSIGSIIVKI
-614 KERIGEDI
+614 KEKVGENI
-622 EIKIP
+622 EIRIP
-627 TLKIDKNKS
+627 TLKIDKNKL
-636 KLDYFDKSITEKSRQ
+636 KLDYFEEAIENG
-651 EKIKKEQEGIK
+651 KKYNPKKREQSGAFGWLK
-662 GKVKRF
+662 RKVDF
-668 FGELFGQDDWG
+668 FDANWG
-679 YDDDYKEIKDFIISK
+679 YDDGYDDIFKISK
-694 DSIDEN
+694 GNIDKN
-700 IDKAFQNVSSE
+700 VDKAFQNVSSE
-711 IKTIIN
+711 IQTIIN

-722 QIEKEIRESVSNL
+722 QIEKEIKESVSNL
-735 IQEIELYREEMLS
+735 IQEIELYREEMIS
-748 VEKKKQA
+748 VEKKNQA

-786 ELVKSKING
+786 ELAKSKING

>member
-215 EFGHSED
+215 EFGHSEE

-268 HLFVLVNKFDEKTSK
+268 HFFVLVNKFDEKTSK

-305 ENIFPISARLAYLV
+305 ENIFPISARWAYLS
-319 NIARRELSLKGKINK
+319 NLANREIELNKKIDK
-334 TIPWVE
+334 KLCWAE
-340 DFGDKI
+340 DFGKEV
-346 LGRKWENQIENIT
+346 LGELWEDDIDNVERVKTICNKKYEN
-359 EIEEAC
+359 
-365 AEAWKDSYFKKPLD
+365 SYFKKPLD

-449 KIEAKLESIKSN
+449 KIKAKLKNIESN
-461 IDEKGKEFLKN
+461 IGEKEEEFLRN
-472 AKYQIGKIYDD
+472 AKNQIGKIYDD
-483 RESNEKEKLKEEIKK
+483 KESNQINERKKIEEKKK
-498 QDLEEERRRE
+498 EERRKELEANPLHKIGANISAFLHHKDNNKSSIRKQKNSDIETKQLE
-508 ESEKNILKPI
+508 EK
-518 GDILSSLKANN
+518 
-529 TKKHREINQ
+529 
-538 KHSNVKTEKLKKD
+538 
-551 GILKFSNQSEAKLFI
+551 GILEFENSDAAKLFI

-571 NLSKNVNEIFNELD
+571 NLSENVNKIFNELD

-602 IEQSIGSIIVEI
+602 IEQSIGSIIVKI
-614 KERIGEDI
+614 KEKVGENI

-627 TLKIDKNKS
+627 TLKIGKNKL
-636 KLDYFDKSITEKSRQ
+636 KLDYFEKAIETDKKYNP
-651 EKIKKEQEGIK
+651 KKKEQSGAFGWLK
-662 GKVKRF
+662 RKVDF
-668 FGELFGQDDWG
+668 FDANWG
-679 YDDDYKEIKDFIISK
+679 YDDGYDDIFKISK
-694 DSIDEN
+694 GNIDKN
-700 IDKAFQNVSSE
+700 VDKAFQNVSSE
-711 IKTIIN
+711 IQTIIN

-722 QIEKEIRESVSNL
+722 QIEKEIKESVSNL
-735 IQEIELYREEMLS
+735 IQEIELYREEMIS
-748 VEKKKQA
+748 VEKKNQA

-774 KRLNERILKLKD
+774 KRLNERILKLKA
-786 ELVKSKING
+786 ELAKSKING

>member
-215 EFGHSED
+215 EFGHSEE

-268 HLFVLVNKFDEKTSK
+268 HFFVLVNKFDERTSK

-295 KSMFDGKLKV
+295 KSMFDSKLKV

-365 AEAWKDSYFKKPLD
+365 DEAWKDSYFKKPLD

-444 KDLDE
+444 RDLDE
-449 KIEAKLESIKSN
+449 KIKNKLKDMESN
-461 IDEKGKEFLKN
+461 IDEKEKKILGK
-472 AKYQIGKIYDD
+472 AKSQIGEIYDD
-483 RESNEKEKLKEEIKK
+483 RESNQINERKK
-498 QDLEEERRRE
+498 IEERRKE
-508 ESEKNILKPI
+508 
-518 GDILSSLKANN
+518 LKANQPLN
-529 TKKHREINQ
+529 NIGANILALLHHKDNNKSSKNSDIETKQLE
-538 KHSNVKTEKLKKD
+538 EK
-551 GILKFSNQSEAKLFI
+551 GILEFKNSDAAKLFI

-571 NLSKNVNEIFNELD
+571 NLSENVNKIFNELD

-592 DEFIPSLNKE
+592 DEFIPSLNKD
-602 IEQSIGSIIVEI
+602 IEKSIGSIIVKI
-614 KERIGEDI
+614 KEKVGENI
-622 EIKIP
+622 EIRIP
-627 TLKIDKNKS
+627 TLKIDKNKL
-636 KLDYFDKSITEKSRQ
+636 KLDYFEEAIENG
-651 EKIKKEQEGIK
+651 KKYNPKKREQSGAFGWLK
-662 GKVKRF
+662 RKVDF
-668 FGELFGQDDWG
+668 FDANWG
-679 YDDDYKEIKDFIISK
+679 YDDGYDDIFKISK
-694 DSIDEN
+694 GNIDKN
-700 IDKAFQNVSSE
+700 VDKAFQNVSSE
-711 IKTIIN
+711 IQTIIN

-722 QIEKEIRESVSNL
+722 QIEKEIKESVSNL
-735 IQEIELYREEMLS
+735 IQEIELYREEMIS
-748 VEKKKQA
+748 VEKKNQA

-762 EIALAKEDIESS
+762 EIALAKEDIEGS

-786 ELVKSKING
+786 ELAKSKING

>member
-10 KIETE
+10 KTETE

-215 EFGHSED
+215 EFGHSEE

-268 HLFVLVNKFDEKTSK
+268 HFFVLVNKFDEKTSK

-295 KSMFDGKLKV
+295 KSMFDSKLKV

-444 KDLDE
+444 RDLDE
-449 KIEAKLESIKSN
+449 KIKNKLKDMESN
-461 IDEKGKEFLKN
+461 IDEKEKKILGK
-472 AKYQIGKIYDD
+472 AKSQIGEIYDD
-483 RESNEKEKLKEEIKK
+483 RESNQINERKK
-498 QDLEEERRRE
+498 IEERRKE
-508 ESEKNILKPI
+508 
-518 GDILSSLKANN
+518 LKANQPLN
-529 TKKHREINQ
+529 NIGANILALLHHKDNNKSSKIKEKNSDIETKQLE
-538 KHSNVKTEKLKKD
+538 EK
-551 GILKFSNQSEAKLFI
+551 GILEFQNSDAAKLFI

-592 DEFIPSLNKE
+592 DEFIPSLNKD
-602 IEQSIGSIIVEI
+602 IEKSIGSIIVKI
-614 KERIGEDI
+614 KEKVGENI
-622 EIKIP
+622 EIRIP
-627 TLKIDKNKS
+627 TLKIDKNKL
-636 KLDYFDKSITEKSRQ
+636 KLDYFEEAIENAVNKLPERCRDVFLKCKMEG
-651 EKIKKEQEGIK
+651 KKY
-662 GKVKRF
+662 R
-668 FGELFGQDDWG
+668 
-679 YDDDYKEIKDFIISK
+679 EI
-694 DSIDEN
+694 
-700 IDKAFQNVSSE
+700 ASE
-711 IKTIIN
+711 I
-717 DLFKN
+717 
-722 QIEKEIRESVSNL
+722 SA
-735 IQEIELYREEMLS
+735 EE
-748 VEKKKQA
+748 
-755 DAFDKEK
+755 
-762 EIALAKEDIESS
+762 
-774 KRLNERILKLKD
+774 NP
-786 ELVKSKING
+786 

>member
-215 EFGHSED
+215 EFGHSEE

-268 HLFVLVNKFDEKTSK
+268 HLFVLVNKFDERTSK

-295 KSMFDGKLKV
+295 KSMFDSKLKV

-365 AEAWKDSYFKKPLD
+365 DEAWKDSYFKKPLD

-444 KDLDE
+444 RDLDE
-449 KIEAKLESIKSN
+449 KIKNKLKDMESN
-461 IDEKGKEFLKN
+461 IDEKEKKILGK
-472 AKYQIGKIYDD
+472 AKSQIGEIYDD
-483 RESNEKEKLKEEIKK
+483 RESNQINERKK
-498 QDLEEERRRE
+498 IEERRKE
-508 ESEKNILKPI
+508 
-518 GDILSSLKANN
+518 LKANQPLN
-529 TKKHREINQ
+529 NIGANILALLHHKDNNKSSKNSDIETKQLE
-538 KHSNVKTEKLKKD
+538 EK
-551 GILKFSNQSEAKLFI
+551 GILEFKNSDAAKLFI

-571 NLSKNVNEIFNELD
+571 NLSENVNKIFNELD

-592 DEFIPSLNKE
+592 DEFIPSLNKD
-602 IEQSIGSIIVEI
+602 IEKSIGSIIVKI
-614 KERIGEDI
+614 KEKVGENI
-622 EIKIP
+622 EIRIP
-627 TLKIDKNKS
+627 TLKIDKNKL
-636 KLDYFDKSITEKSRQ
+636 KLDYFEEAIENG
-651 EKIKKEQEGIK
+651 KKYNPKKREQSGAFGWLK
-662 GKVKRF
+662 RKVDF
-668 FGELFGQDDWG
+668 FDANWG
-679 YDDDYKEIKDFIISK
+679 YDDGYDDIFKISK
-694 DSIDEN
+694 GNIDKN
-700 IDKAFQNVSSE
+700 VDKAFQNVSSE
-711 IKTIIN
+711 IQTIIN

-722 QIEKEIRESVSNL
+722 QIEKEIKESVSNL
-735 IQEIELYREEMLS
+735 IQEIELYREEMIS
-748 VEKKKQA
+748 VEKKNQA

-786 ELVKSKING
+786 ELAKSKING